1 MKKDAAPPYTAEI
14 FKDIGRAFCIGVLD
28 FFEINTISRIP
39 TCNLKSLEGVKKD
52 ILAHYPIF
60 IPKKKEEEEKKKKQ
74 KREEKAKKEKEKKK
88 KDEEKRE
95 QQKKQREEDKKKRE
109 KEK

>member
-39 TCNLKSLEGVKKD
+39 TCNLKTLEGVKKD

-60 IPKKKEEEEKKKKQ
+60 IPKKKEEEEKK
-74 KREEKAKKEKEKKK
+74 A
-88 KDEEKRE
+88 
-95 QQKKQREEDKKKRE
+95 DKPPQAGARRKNQINRSQT
-109 KEK
+109 